1 MVDLEKYA
9 DTLRQVS
16 ILLRSGRIIDKVGI
30 GTRTSDQSKYFLCN
44 ASLEW
49 KFDSW
54 YKDGRIVHGLG
65 KDVNHDLDIVAIE
78 PYTDADVL
86 SPLVDQIVS
95 SEEFKRHVSQY
106 LESAVGNLVTRAVL
120 KRLEGQR

>member
-1 MVDLEKYA
+1 MVDLEKYS
-9 DTLRQVS
+9 DTLRQLS

-30 GTRTSDQSKYFLCN
+30 RTRGKQGEYCLANSP
-44 ASLEW
+44 LEL
-49 KFDSW
+49 KFATW
-54 YKDGRIVHGLG
+54 CRDGRVVHFLG

-78 PYTDADVL
+78 PYSDADVL

-106 LESAVGNLVTRAVL
+106 LESAVGDLVTRAVL
-120 KRLEGQR
+120 KRLGNKQ